1 MRARRSAAIGLLLAM
16 LTVAACAGAPPDRRA
31 EVDRL
36 TGQIRAL
43 PGVTEALNTFNDN
56 VPTGPSYFELDLK
69 VAATITPDQLVAITS
84 TYLDG
89 LAASDFNGY
98 RAEMDVRTGDNVFL
112 VDSSGRPVS
121 NRDQILGQARQW
133 VALRQQFVGSNVG
146 LRVTISHAG
155 DPPARTIPNSGTIQL
170 PDSADYV
177 AVAAAVDR
185 LATGFA
191 DLSAGEWTINAGRQH
206 SAEIHTLQRLPN
218 AGELDLWRTLNADQA
233 IPHSNVFTINNPVT
247 APLWVAEKTPADD
260 KDAALL
266 LAERHL
272 PLVARLPAPVLY
284 TASNQYRG
292 HIGFYGQA
300 TGPVAILIG
309 GCIKRDYRPA
319 PAEQA
324 LIDRYENC
332 RR

>member
-1 MRARRSAAIGLLLAM
+1 MGARRTGVIGLLLAV
-16 LTVAACAGAPPDRRA
+16 LTLAACAGAPPDRRTQ
-31 EVDRL
+31 VDHL

-43 PGVTEALNTFNDN
+43 PGVTEAMNTFNDN
-56 VPTGPSYFELDLK
+56 VPTGPSYFELDIK
-69 VAATITPDQLVAITS
+69 VAAAITADQLVAITS

-89 LAASDFNGY
+89 LAAQDYNGY
-98 RAEMDVRTGDNVFL
+98 RAEIDIRTGDNVFL
-112 VDSSGRPVS
+112 VDSGGRPVN
-121 NRDQILGQARQW
+121 NRDQVLGQARQW
-133 VALRQQFVGSNVG
+133 IALRQQFPGSNIG
-146 LRVTISHAG
+146 LRATISHAG
-155 DPPARTIPNSGTIQL
+155 DQPARTVPNSGTIQL
-170 PDSADYV
+170 PDPADYA
-177 AVAAAVDR
+177 AVAAAVAK
-185 LATGFA
+185 LAADFA
-191 DLSAGEWTINAGRQH
+191 DLSAGEWTINAGKQH
-206 SAEIHTLQRLPN
+206 SAEIHTLLRLPN
-218 AGELDLWRTLNADQA
+218 AREMELWHMLNADQT
-233 IPHSNVFTINNPVT
+233 IPHADVFTINNPVT

-260 KDAALL
+260 KDAGLR

-272 PLVARLPAPVLY
+272 PLVAALPAAVLY
-284 TASNQYRG
+284 TASNQFRG